1 MDNFRRP
8 YMATSIRDFWKRW
21 HISLTTWFRD
31 YVYFP
36 LGGNRVEGVRW
47 ALNIAAVFVLS
58 GLWHGAGLTFL
69 VWGAGHAL
77 LYLLESALR
86 DRPLGQRLRQ
96 LPVWIR
102 RLAVFQLTGILWLFF
117 RASSLPQVEGW
128 LKSMVEPKRMLSLRS
143 INFDGGIVAG
153 ILMAALILWMEAR
166 SEKSES
172 LDIMKWTRLQRWG
185 VYALVTYGILLFG
198 RFGNSGFIYFQ
209 F

>member
-1 MDNFRRP
+1 
-8 YMATSIRDFWKRW
+8 
-21 HISLTTWFRD
+21 
-31 YVYFP
+31 
-36 LGGNRVEGVRW
+36 
-47 ALNIAAVFVLS
+47 
-58 GLWHGAGLTFL
+58 
-69 VWGAGHAL
+69 
-77 LYLLESALR
+77 
-86 DRPLGQRLRQ
+86 LGQRLRQ

-117 RASSLPQVEGW
+117 RASSLAQAGGW
-128 LKSMVEPKRMLSLRS
+128 LKTMAEPKRILSLRS

-172 LDIMKWTRLQRWG
+172 VDIMKWTRLQRWG
-185 VYALVTYGILLFG
+185 TYALAAYGILLFG